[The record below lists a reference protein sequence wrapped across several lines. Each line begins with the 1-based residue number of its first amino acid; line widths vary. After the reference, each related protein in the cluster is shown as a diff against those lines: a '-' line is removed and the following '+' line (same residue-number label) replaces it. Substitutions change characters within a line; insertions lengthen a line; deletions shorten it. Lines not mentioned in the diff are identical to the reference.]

1 MKKLILFMLFGS
13 FGIAQAATSNDLKEE
28 KALENPYIYE
38 YGYGAVDT
46 PNGTCY
52 VYGKYV
58 ILAEDTRYYSFQ
70 PTPSIKTAGMEPI
83 CFGEGE
89 YLA

>member
-28 KALENPYIYE
+28 KILENPYIYE

-46 PNGTCY
+46 ANGTCY
-52 VYGKYV
+52 VYGKYI
-58 ILAEDTRYYSFQ
+58 ILAEDPRYYTFVAAESY
-70 PTPSIKTAGMEPI
+70 SYIGMEPI
-83 CFGEGE
+83 CFGGGQ

>member
-1 MKKLILFMLFGS
+1 MLFGS

-28 KALENPYIYE
+28 KILENPYIYE

-58 ILAEDTRYYSFQ
+58 ILAEDQGIILSSLHLQLKSQEWNQY
-70 PTPSIKTAGMEPI
+70 ALEMEI
-83 CFGEGE
+83 I
-89 YLA
+89 

>member
-28 KALENPYIYE
+28 KILENPYIYE

-46 PNGTCY
+46 QMGL
-52 VYGKYV
+52 VM
-58 ILAEDTRYYSFQ
+58 F
-70 PTPSIKTAGMEPI
+70 MENML
-83 CFGEGE
+83 F
-89 YLA
+89 